1 MFLNIFGYSQDFK
14 ISNDTVVENTKD
26 KYIDSLSITTNSDN
40 KNKSE
45 TNSKL
50 VESNVND
57 SIVKNKGFL
66 EGIVNYKAKDY
77 TSVNQ
82 KTKQIFLY
90 NEAQIQYKDM
100 DIQSGVIIID

>member
-1 MFLNIFGYSQDFK
+1 MLLNIFGYSQDFK
-14 ISNDTVVENTKD
+14 ILNDTDIENTKD
-26 KYIDSLSITTNSDN
+26 KDIDSLSISVNSDN

-50 VESNVND
+50 IERQVND
-57 SIVKNKGFL
+57 SIIKNIGFL

-82 KTKQIFLY
+82 KTKQIFL
-90 NEAQIQYKDM
+90 
-100 DIQSGVIIID
+100 